1 MSVMNVEEFQANCL
15 EVIKMVDETG
25 EPVFITRDG
34 VPIASLYSYG
44 RKPKSLFGVM
54 KGLFI
59 EENVELLSEPV
70 LKPEDLIDPVRD
82 KQS

>member
-1 MSVMNVEEFQANCL
+1 MSVMNVEEFQANFQ

-34 VPIASLYSYG
+34 VPIVSLYSAQ

-59 EENVELLSEPV
+59 EENVELLSKPV
-70 LKPEDLIDPVRD
+70 LQPEDLIDPVRD
-82 KQS
+82 TQP

>member
-1 MSVMNVEEFQANCL
+1 MSVMTIAEFTANCL
-15 EVIKMVDETG
+15 EVIENVDATG
-25 EPVFITRDG
+25 EPVFITKDG
-34 VPIASLYSYG
+34 VPIASLYSSR

-70 LKPEDLIDPVRD
+70 LKPEDLVDPIRED
-82 KQS
+82 KS